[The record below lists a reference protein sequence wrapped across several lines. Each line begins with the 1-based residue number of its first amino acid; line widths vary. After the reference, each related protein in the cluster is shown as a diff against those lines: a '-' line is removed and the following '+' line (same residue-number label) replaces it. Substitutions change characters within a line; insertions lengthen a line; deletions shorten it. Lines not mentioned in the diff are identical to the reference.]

1 MISEKRENQ
10 KDDKDSTVN
19 ALNKAIFKVNY
30 LKDTI

>member
-1 MISEKRENQ
+1 MISEKHKNQ

-19 ALNKAIFKVNY
+19 ALNKTIFEINY